1 MDTIRHKD
9 LQIETI
15 QAGYDEL
22 LEQLKVKEDR
32 IVDLEFELFSA
43 DHMNEAAS
51 MEKTDDEKQS
61 SFWTQKISEKNTEIE
76 RLEGE
81 VRKRTCDLQG
91 IVNKELWEKNREI
104 ERIQQKYAAII
115 ENKDLEIESL
125 EKDIGGKDLQLNILK
140 DKISELGV
148 HVNLPS
154 NLVASSQ
161 NRSRTEAVSNLS
173 GVQEQLRLCMEERKY
188 LKQQVEEL
196 KQQLKNT
203 PERENSKQI
212 EDLKIELKESRDEFN
227 RCEKMRRE
235 SNEICAVLSN
245 RLEELAQFLDSLLKQ
260 KSVLGFL
267 GSKQNNKLRQ
277 IVDQSLDLSRTLS
290 LSISLNPDQS
300 LMQLSNISNLLNS
313 TRQENESIAEF
324 LAQGEEHTS
333 VLSII
338 PSNITL
344 TYQSHL
350 RQSEQRSIDNVVSEQ
365 AAIINVL
372 REQVETLKHEID
384 IRDRETD
391 KKMSK
396 PVENDQDF
404 VEAIIDLSS
413 KSRSSQTQ
421 QKILEN
427 LLEDKKLN
435 NTSTTLKNRTDNQSE
450 SESWSEPDRNVSM
463 ARIGLLE
470 ESLKPHPNVSI
481 SRRSRSLLSTEST
494 EESNRLK
501 SSKKSSYTE
510 NRQTIIALHEQVCQ
524 LETLVK
530 EKETYLLEADVAHN
544 DTKKQLKKERSKT
557 EQLTQ
562 QRDALLQQITET
574 EKRVKSVET
583 KKCEVEKRLD
593 ELQATIEQLLV
604 SKQMLESG
612 MKQKDKDTQEAMNAL
627 EQEKTRALEATA
639 TAEKIAEDAKRNL
652 KESETKLQ
660 TMREEIRLVEQNIR
674 QETEERLSQA
684 EQDFDYKLK
693 EIENQS
699 ENRIAKI
706 VESSKESEAKYE
718 AEYVK
723 RSEIDKLKNQ
733 LKELENIRQIAALA
747 EKKIEILEQTEF
759 ALKTNLEQ
767 RQKEHQAKIHTLH
780 SELDAANLHYSEVVL
795 HKSRL
800 SNEKVEFESQI
811 RDFRE
816 KETDFAKQV
825 TEFQT
830 DFRIMKESF
839 RKQLTN
845 LQKQKNEYE
854 VRISELEA
862 TNAELHNRLIRIQTG
877 RCGDHVYSS
886 SAPSS
891 PSKIIDLFNNRSL
904 PLKLNIAVAR
914 RRSENSGYTSEEV
927 GYDSGTRSGFER
939 IHPFNVA
946 DLERHNANPSPDL
959 GIDSDHG
966 RFSSLEANINLPRP
980 FLQSLEI
987 TRSMNNLLEVDPH
1000 HQPLTCSKF
1009 ITINS
1014 PKH

>member
-1 MDTIRHKD
+1 MQLLKDTIKHKD
-9 LQIETI
+9 LQIEAI

-22 LEQLKVKEDR
+22 LAQLKVKDDH

-51 MEKTDDEKQS
+51 LDKTEDEKQS

-104 ERIQQKYAAII
+104 EKIQQKYAAII
-115 ENKDLEIESL
+115 ENKDFEIESL
-125 EKDIGGKDLQLNILK
+125 EKDISAKDLQLNILK

-161 NRSRTEAVSNLS
+161 NRTRTETVSNLS
-173 GVQEQLRLCMEERKY
+173 GVQEQLRVCMEERKY

-203 PERENSKQI
+203 PERENNKQI
-212 EDLKIELKESRDEFN
+212 EDLKNELEESRDEFN

-235 SNEICAVLSN
+235 SNEVCAVLSN

-313 TRQENESIAEF
+313 TREENASIAEF
-324 LAQGEEHTS
+324 LTQGEEHTS

-396 PVENDQDF
+396 PVENDHDL

-413 KSRSSQTQ
+413 KSRCSQTQ

-427 LLEDKKLN
+427 LLEDKKIN

-463 ARIGLLE
+463 ARIGLFE
-470 ESLKPHPNVSI
+470 ESLKPHPNVTI
-481 SRRSRSLLSTEST
+481 SRRSRSLVSTEST
-494 EESNRLK
+494 EDDSPLK
-501 SSKKSSYTE
+501 SSKKSSYAE
-510 NRQTIIALHEQVCQ
+510 NRHTIIALHEQVCQ

-544 DTKKQLKKERSKT
+544 DTKKQLKKERTKT
-557 EQLTQ
+557 EQLVQ
-562 QRDALLQQITET
+562 QRDALLQQITDTEMRVKT
-574 EKRVKSVET
+574 IEIKKCEIEKRV
-583 KKCEVEKRLD
+583 D
-593 ELQATIEQLLV
+593 ELQATIGDLMA
-604 SKQMLESG
+604 SKQMLEKG
-612 MKQKDKDTQEAMNAL
+612 MKTKDKETQEAMNAL
-627 EQEKTRALEATA
+627 IQEKSKALEATVV
-639 TAEKIAEDAKRNL
+639 AEKIAEDAKRDL
-652 KESETKLQ
+652 KASEIKMQ
-660 TMREEIRLVEQNIR
+660 SMREEIQQVEENIR
-674 QETEERLSQA
+674 QEAEEHLLKA
-684 EQDFDYKLK
+684 KQDFDSKLK
-693 EIENQS
+693 EIEKRS
-699 ENRIAKI
+699 ENRIAEI
-706 VESSKESEAKYE
+706 MESSKESQAKYE

-723 RSEIDKLKNQ
+723 RSEIDKLRNQ
-733 LKELENIRQIAALA
+733 LKDLENIRQIAALA
-747 EKKIEILEQTEF
+747 EKKIEILENTEF
-759 ALKTNLEQ
+759 SLKATLEQ
-767 RQKEHQAKIHTLH
+767 RQREYQAKIVTLH
-780 SELDAANLHYSEVVL
+780 SELDAANLHYSEVAL
-795 HKSRL
+795 QKSRL
-800 SNEKVEFESQI
+800 NNEKVELERQL
-811 RDFRE
+811 RDFKE
-816 KETDFAKQV
+816 KEVDFVKQV
-825 TEFQT
+825 AEFQN
-830 DFRIMKESF
+830 DFRMMKENF
-839 RKQLTN
+839 RKQLIN
-845 LQKQKNEYE
+845 LQRQKNEYE

-862 TNAELHNRLIRIQTG
+862 TNAELHNRLVRIQTG

-891 PSKIIDLFNNRSL
+891 PSKLADMFSRSL

-914 RRSENSGYTSEEV
+914 QRSENSGYTSEEV
-927 GYDSGTRSGFER
+927 GYDSGTRSGFDR
-939 IHPFNVA
+939 LHPFNMA

-987 TRSMNNLLEVDPH
+987 TRSMNNLLEADSH
-1000 HQPLTCSKF
+1000 LQPLICSKNN
-1009 ITINS
+1009 IPI
-1014 PKH
+1014 